1 MFKYFKALCREKILG
16 DVYLVLLPCP
26 IKSIGDKET
35 AQKFVNASQKQ
46 VNKME

>member
-1 MFKYFKALCREKILG
+1 MQRKNTG
-16 DVYLVLLPCP
+16 DAYLALLPCP